1 MFSEQKNRD
10 RLSASDRRRLSLKRA
25 LKKKMKAVLES
36 TINNDVASIE
46 HSSLVTPL
54 LKHRMPKAAMIGLA
68 ISMGAT
74 SLFVTRQSD
83 QALAAEPVGN
93 QNTASANSAESDEI
107 TFAPTPKRSF
117 KAVSNKIRATV
128 PSVVEPTAISQ
139 VNGFGA
145 KSQVASNLKSAQFGT
160 QAPAKKSV
168 TAAKN
173 NTIYSAPQL
182 AKGQIISQAI
192 ATAKPAPS
200 KNVTISPQTVDAQ
213 EIATSENTQLQA
225 QQKFALNRLKQKS
238 SRLKASLNKL
248 RSTPAEDFKQAAE
261 VKQSASQ
268 VEATSTVST
277 NVSTNKTAI
286 QSKLVSRLKQ
296 NTTVEPVPQ
305 AVKVPTPVTAQIEA
319 PTTIAAAHVVKS
331 GDTLAEIAGEY
342 GSSVSEMVKANH
354 LSNPNELKVNQQLIV
369 PAVQNSSNI
378 VAAKN
383 SATVSSEN
391 QFSPTVEDSEQT
403 ANSLGVGGDT
413 PVPSVFTEMQLANR
427 RNALASK
434 VSKNE
439 RLRKLREEI
448 ERLRQKYRT
457 QQSGVVVPQA
467 NTNKTSIEVPV
478 SRPGAASIPIPVAK
492 PKTGAASVPIRVA
505 RPNTAAVPI
514 PVPTPGQVVNPNF
527 SRSRGVRVAT
537 PPTNFSGRSQSSSVV
552 KTTVSPGLPP
562 LAAVDRYLPKPI
574 DESKPPAKGFTWPAK
589 GVFTSGF
596 GPRWGRMHKGID
608 IAAPTGTPIHA
619 AADGVVV
626 SAGWNRGGYGKLVD
640 IRHPDGTLTRYA
652 HNSKIVVKKG
662 QRVQQGQRIS
672 LMGSTGF
679 STGPHLHF
687 EIRKG
692 GKKAVNP
699 IAFLPPRK

>member
-1 MFSEQKNRD
+1 MFSEQKNRG

-54 LKHRMPKAAMIGLA
+54 LKRRMPKAAMIGLA

-83 QALAAEPVGN
+83 KALAAEPVGN
-93 QNTASANSAESDEI
+93 QNTASANPAASDEV
-107 TFAPTPKRSF
+107 TFAPTLKRSF
-117 KAVSNKIRATV
+117 KVISNEIGATI
-128 PSVVEPTAISQ
+128 PTVVEPTAISQ

-145 KSQVASNLKSAQFGT
+145 KLQVVSNLKSAQFGT

-168 TAAKN
+168 TAANN
-173 NTIYSAPQL
+173 NTIYSVPQV
-182 AKGQIISQAI
+182 AKGQIISRAI
-192 ATAKPAPS
+192 ATAKPAQS
-200 KNVTISPQTVDAQ
+200 QNIIISPQTVEAQ
-213 EIATSENTQLQA
+213 EIATEGNTQLEA

-238 SRLKASLNKL
+238 NRLKASLNKL
-248 RSTPAEDFKQAAE
+248 RSTPVENFKQPTE
-261 VKQSASQ
+261 IEQSASQ
-268 VEATSTVST
+268 VEATST
-277 NVSTNKTAI
+277 VSTNKTAI

-296 NTTVEPVPQ
+296 NTDVELVQETVT
-305 AVKVPTPVTAQIEA
+305 VPTPVTAQIEA
-319 PTTIAAAHVVKS
+319 PITIAAAHVVKS
-331 GDTLAEIAGEY
+331 GDTLAEIAGNY

-369 PAVQNSSNI
+369 PAVQNSSNL
-378 VAAKN
+378 VAAT
-383 SATVSSEN
+383 SSVTVETEN
-391 QFSPTVEDSEQT
+391 QFSPTVEGSDQT
-403 ANSLGVGGDT
+403 ATSFGIGGDA
-413 PVPSVFTEMQLANR
+413 PVPSVFTEMQLADR
-427 RNALASK
+427 RNALATK
-434 VSKNE
+434 VSRDE
-439 RLRKLREEI
+439 RLRKLKEEI
-448 ERLRQKYRT
+448 ERLRQKYRS
-457 QQSGVVVPQA
+457 QQSGIVVPEV
-467 NTNKTSIEVPV
+467 NTNRTSVEVPV
-478 SRPGAASIPIPVAK
+478 NTPESASIPIPVTK
-492 PKTGAASVPIRVA
+492 PTAGTASVPIRVA

-514 PVPTPGQVVNPNF
+514 PVPTPGEDINPNF
-527 SRSRGVRVAT
+527 SRSRGIRVAT
-537 PPTNFSGRSQSSSVV
+537 PPASSNFSGRSQSSSVV
-552 KTTVSPGLPP
+552 NTTVSPGLPP
-562 LAAVDRYLPKPI
+562 LAAVDRYLPIPI
-574 DESKPPAKGFTWPAK
+574 DESKPPAKGFAWPAK

-626 SAGWNRGGYGKLVD
+626 SAGWNRGGYGNLVD
-640 IRHPDGTLTRYA
+640 IRHADGTTTRYA

-662 QRVQQGQRIS
+662 QQVQQGQRIS

-692 GKKAVNP
+692 GNQAVNP
-699 IAFLPPRK
+699 IAFLPPRE

>member
-1 MFSEQKNRD
+1 MLSEQKNRG

-25 LKKKMKAVLES
+25 LKKKMKAVLVES
-36 TINNDVASIE
+36 TISNDVASIE

-54 LKHRMPKAAMIGLA
+54 FKRRMPKAAMIGLA

-93 QNTASANSAESDEI
+93 QNTASAIPAASNEVK
-107 TFAPTPKRSF
+107 FAPTPKRSF
-117 KAVSNKIRATV
+117 KAISNEIRATI
-128 PSVVEPTAISQ
+128 PTVVEPTAISQ

-145 KSQVASNLKSAQFGT
+145 KLQVASNLKSAQFGT
-160 QAPAKKSV
+160 QTPAKKSV
-168 TAAKN
+168 AAANN

-182 AKGQIISQAI
+182 AKGRIISRAI
-192 ATAKPAPS
+192 TIAKPAQS
-200 KNVTISPQTVDAQ
+200 QNFTISPQTVDAQ
-213 EIATSENTQLQA
+213 EIATSGNTQLEA

-248 RSTPAEDFKQAAE
+248 RSTPVEGVKPVA
-261 VKQSASQ
+261 VTKQSPSQ

-277 NVSTNKTAI
+277 NQTAI
-286 QSKLVSRLKQ
+286 QSKLVSKLKQ
-296 NTTVEPVPQ
+296 KTAVESVPD
-305 AVKVPTPVTAQIEA
+305 AVTVPTPVTAEITA
-319 PTTIAAAHVVKS
+319 PTTIAAAHRVKS
-331 GDTLAEIAGEY
+331 GDTLAEIAGDY
-342 GSSVSEMVKANH
+342 GTSVSEMVKANH

-369 PAVQNSSNI
+369 PAAQNSSNI
-378 VAAKN
+378 VASAN
-383 SATVSSEN
+383 SATVETEN
-391 QFSPTVEDSEQT
+391 QFSPTVENSDQT
-403 ANSLGVGGDT
+403 VSSFGVGGDT
-413 PVPSVFTEMQLANR
+413 PVPSVFTEMQVADR
-427 RNALASK
+427 RNALAVK
-434 VSKNE
+434 VSRNE
-439 RLRKLREEI
+439 RLRKLKEEI

-457 QQSGVVVPQA
+457 QQSGVVVPET
-467 NTNKTSIEVPV
+467 NTNRNSVEVPV
-478 SRPGAASIPIPVAK
+478 SRPKSTSIPIPVTR
-492 PKTGAASVPIRVA
+492 PKTGTASLPIRVA

-514 PVPTPGQVVNPNF
+514 PVPTPGQDINPNF
-527 SRSRGVRVAT
+527 SRSRGIRVAT
-537 PPTNFSGRSQSSSVV
+537 PPANFSGRSQSSSVV
-552 KTTVSPGLPP
+552 KTTLSPGLPP
-562 LAAVDRYLPKPI
+562 LAAVDRYLPQPI
-574 DESKPPAKGFTWPAK
+574 DESKPPAKGFAWPAK
-589 GVFTSGF
+589 GVFTSGY

-640 IRHPDGTLTRYA
+640 IRHADGTLTRYA
-652 HNSKIVVKKG
+652 HNSKIIVRKG
-662 QRVQQGQRIS
+662 QQVQQGQRIS

-699 IAFLPPRK
+699 IAFLPPRE

>member
-1 MFSEQKNRD
+1 MFSEQKNRG

-25 LKKKMKAVLES
+25 LKKKMKAVLVES

-54 LKHRMPKAAMIGLA
+54 FKRRMPKAAMIGLA

-93 QNTASANSAESDEI
+93 QNTASAIPAASDEVK
-107 TFAPTPKRSF
+107 FAPTPKRSF
-117 KAVSNKIRATV
+117 KAISNEIRATI
-128 PSVVEPTAISQ
+128 PAVVEPTAISQ

-145 KSQVASNLKSAQFGT
+145 KLQVASNLKSAQFGIQT
-160 QAPAKKSV
+160 PAKKSV
-168 TAAKN
+168 TAANN

-182 AKGQIISQAI
+182 AKGRIISRAI
-192 ATAKPAPS
+192 TTAKPAQS
-200 KNVTISPQTVDAQ
+200 QNFTITPQTVDAQ
-213 EIATSENTQLQA
+213 EIATEGNTQLEA

-238 SRLKASLNKL
+238 NRLKASLNKL
-248 RSTPAEDFKQAAE
+248 RSTPVEGVKQAA
-261 VKQSASQ
+261 VTKQSPSQ

-277 NVSTNKTAI
+277 NQTAI

-296 NTTVEPVPQ
+296 NTAVEQVQ
-305 AVKVPTPVTAQIEA
+305 KAVTVPTPVTAQITA
-319 PTTIAAAHVVKS
+319 PTTIAAAHLVKS
-331 GDTLAEIAGEY
+331 GDTLAEIAGNY
-342 GSSVSEMVKANH
+342 GTSVSDMVKANN

-369 PAVQNSSNI
+369 PAAQDSSDVIAATNSP
-378 VAAKN
+378 
-383 SATVSSEN
+383 TVETEN

-403 ANSLGVGGDT
+403 VSSFGVGGNT
-413 PVPSVFTEMQLANR
+413 PVPSVFTEMQVADR
-427 RNALASK
+427 RNALAVK
-434 VSKNE
+434 VSRNE
-439 RLRKLREEI
+439 RLRKLKEEI

-457 QQSGVVVPQA
+457 QQSGVVVPET
-467 NTNKTSIEVPV
+467 NTNRHSVEVPV
-478 SRPGAASIPIPVAK
+478 SRPEASIPIPVTK
-492 PKTGAASVPIRVA
+492 PITGTSSVPIRVA

-514 PVPTPGQVVNPNF
+514 PVPTPGQDINPSF
-527 SRSRGVRVAT
+527 SRSRGIRVAT
-537 PPTNFSGRSQSSSVV
+537 PPANFSGRSQSSSVV
-552 KTTVSPGLPP
+552 KTTLSTGLPP

-574 DESKPPAKGFTWPAK
+574 DESKPPAKGFAWPAK
-589 GVFTSGF
+589 GVFTSGY

-652 HNSKIVVKKG
+652 HNSKIVVRKG
-662 QRVQQGQRIS
+662 QQVQQGQRIS

>member
-1 MFSEQKNRD
+1 M
-10 RLSASDRRRLSLKRA
+10 KRA

-36 TINNDVASIE
+36 TINDASID
-46 HSSLVTPL
+46 HSSLVTPQV
-54 LKHRMPKAAMIGLA
+54 KHRMPKAAMIGLA

-93 QNTASANSAESDEI
+93 QNTASTNPAASDEVK
-107 TFAPTPKRSF
+107 FVPTQKRSF
-117 KAVSNKIRATV
+117 KAISNEIRATI
-128 PSVVEPTAISQ
+128 PTVVEPTAISQ

-145 KSQVASNLKSAQFGT
+145 KLQVASNLKSAQFGT
-160 QAPAKKSV
+160 QTPATESV
-168 TAAKN
+168 TAAN
-173 NTIYSAPQL
+173 NSTIYSAPQV
-182 AKGQIISQAI
+182 AKGQIISRAI
-192 ATAKPAPS
+192 ATAKPAQS
-200 KNVTISPQTVDAQ
+200 KNVTISPQTVDT
-213 EIATSENTQLQA
+213 IVATSGNTQLEA

-248 RSTPAEDFKQAAE
+248 RSTPVEGIKQAK
-261 VKQSASQ
+261 VTTQSSNQ
-268 VEATSTVST
+268 VEATSTVS
-277 NVSTNKTAI
+277 SDKTAI

-296 NTTVEPVPQ
+296 NTAVEPVPQ
-305 AVKVPTPVTAQIEA
+305 AVTVPTPVTAQIEA

-331 GDTLAEIAGEY
+331 GDTLAEIAGNY
-342 GSSVSEMVKANH
+342 GTSVSEMAKANR

-369 PAVQNSSNI
+369 PAAQDSNNI
-378 VAAKN
+378 VAATN
-383 SATVSSEN
+383 SATVSREN
-391 QFSPTVEDSEQT
+391 QFSPTVEGSDET
-403 ANSLGVGGDT
+403 VNSFGVGGDT
-413 PVPSVFTEMQLANR
+413 PVPSVFTEMQLAQR

-434 VSKNE
+434 VSRNE
-439 RLRKLREEI
+439 RLRKLKEEI
-448 ERLRQKYRT
+448 ERLRAKYRT
-457 QQSGVVVPQA
+457 QQSGVVVPQV
-467 NTNKTSIEVPV
+467 NNNKNSVEVPV
-478 SRPGAASIPIPVAK
+478 SRPESAAIPIPVTK
-492 PKTGAASVPIRVA
+492 PKAGTASVPIRVA

-514 PVPTPGQVVNPNF
+514 PVPSPGQDVNPNF
-527 SRSRGVRVAT
+527 SRSRGVRVVT
-537 PPTNFSGRSQSSSVV
+537 PSANFSGRSQSSSVV

-574 DESKPPAKGFTWPAK
+574 DESKPPAKGFAWPAK

-652 HNSKIVVKKG
+652 HNSKIMVRKG
-662 QRVQQGQRIS
+662 QQVQQGQRIS

>member
-1 MFSEQKNRD
+1 MLSEQKNRG

-36 TINNDVASIE
+36 TINDAELE

-54 LKHRMPKAAMIGLA
+54 LKNRMPKAAMIGLA

-83 QALAAEPVGN
+83 KALAAEPVGN
-93 QNTASANSAESDEI
+93 QNTASTIPAASDEVK
-107 TFAPTPKRSF
+107 FVPKQKRSL
-117 KAVSNKIRATV
+117 KPISNEVRATI
-128 PSVVEPTAISQ
+128 PNVVEPTAISQ

-145 KSQVASNLKSAQFGT
+145 KLQVVSNLKPAQFGT
-160 QAPAKKSV
+160 QTPAKKSV
-168 TAAKN
+168 TAAN
-173 NTIYSAPQL
+173 NSTIYSAPQV
-182 AKGQIISQAI
+182 AKGRIISQAI
-192 ATAKPAPS
+192 ATAKPAQS
-200 KNVTISPQTVDAQ
+200 EEFTISPQKVDAQ
-213 EIATSENTQLQA
+213 VADKGNTQLEA

-238 SRLKASLNKL
+238 NRLKASLNKL
-248 RSTPAEDFKQAAE
+248 RSTPVESTKQE
-261 VKQSASQ
+261 TVTTQPSSQ
-268 VEATSTVST
+268 VEVTSA
-277 NVSTNKTAI
+277 VSTNKTAI
-286 QSKLVSRLKQ
+286 QSKLVSKLKQ
-296 NTTVEPVPQ
+296 NTAVKPVPQ
-305 AVKVPTPVTAQIEA
+305 AVTVPTPVTAQIEA

-331 GDTLAEIAGEY
+331 GDTLAEIAGNY
-342 GSSVSEMVKANH
+342 GTSVSEMAKANR

-369 PAVQNSSNI
+369 PAAQNSSNI

-383 SATVSSEN
+383 SATVSREN
-391 QFSPTVEDSEQT
+391 QFSPTVEDSDKT
-403 ANSLGVGGDT
+403 VSSLGVGGDT
-413 PVPSVFTEMQLANR
+413 PVPSIFTEMQLAQR

-448 ERLRQKYRT
+448 ERLREKYRT
-457 QQSGVVVPQA
+457 QQSGVVVPKVGV
-467 NTNKTSIEVPV
+467 NRNSVKVPV
-478 SRPGAASIPIPVAK
+478 SRPQSAAIPIPVAK
-492 PKTGAASVPIRVA
+492 PNTGAATVPIRVV

-514 PVPTPGQVVNPNF
+514 PVPAPGQVVNPNF
-527 SRSRGVRVAT
+527 SRSRGVKVVT
-537 PPTNFSGRSQSSSVV
+537 PPANFNGRSQSSSVV
-552 KTTVSPGLPP
+552 KTIVSPGLPP

-574 DESKPPAKGFTWPAK
+574 DESKPPAKGFVWPAK

-608 IAAPTGTPIHA
+608 IAAPTGTPIYA

-652 HNSKIVVKKG
+652 HNSKILVRKG
-662 QRVQQGQRIS
+662 QRVQQGQTIS
-672 LMGSTGF
+672 KMGSTGF

-699 IAFLPPRK
+699 VALLPPRK

>member
-1 MFSEQKNRD
+1 MISELENRG

-25 LKKKMKAVLES
+25 LKKKMKAVLET
-36 TINNDVASIE
+36 TINNDVVIE
-46 HSSLVTPL
+46 HSSSVTPQ
-54 LKHRMPKAAMIGLA
+54 LKRRMPKAAMIGLA

-93 QNTASANSAESDEI
+93 QNTASTIPAASDEVK
-107 TFAPTPKRSF
+107 FVPTQKRSF
-117 KAVSNKIRATV
+117 KAISNEIGATI
-128 PSVVEPTAISQ
+128 PTVVEPTAISQ

-145 KSQVASNLKSAQFGT
+145 KLQVASNLKSAQFGT
-160 QAPAKKSV
+160 QTPAKKSV
-168 TAAKN
+168 TAANN
-173 NTIYSAPQL
+173 NTIYSAPQV
-182 AKGQIISQAI
+182 AKGQIISRAI
-192 ATAKPAPS
+192 ATAKPAQS
-200 KNVTISPQTVDAQ
+200 KNFTVSPQKVDAQ
-213 EIATSENTQLQA
+213 VATSGNTQLEA

-238 SRLKASLNKL
+238 NRLKASLNKL
-248 RSTPAEDFKQAAE
+248 RSTPVEGIKQATVA
-261 VKQSASQ
+261 KQSESQ

-277 NVSTNKTAI
+277 KKTAV

-296 NTTVEPVPQ
+296 NTAVEPVPQ
-305 AVKVPTPVTAQIEA
+305 AVTVPTPVTAKIEA
-319 PTTIAAAHVVKS
+319 PTTIAAAHIVKS
-331 GDTLAEIAGEY
+331 GDTLAEIAGNY
-342 GSSVSEMVKANH
+342 GTSVSEMAKANG

-369 PAVQNSSNI
+369 PAVENSSNV
-378 VAAKN
+378 VAATN
-383 SATVSSEN
+383 SVTVSREN
-391 QFSPTVEDSEQT
+391 QFSPTVEGSDKTVS
-403 ANSLGVGGDT
+403 SFGVGGDT
-413 PVPSVFTEMQLANR
+413 PVPSVFTEMQLAQR

-434 VSKNE
+434 VSRNE
-439 RLRKLREEI
+439 RLRRLKQEI
-448 ERLRQKYRT
+448 ERLREKYRS
-457 QQSGVVVPQA
+457 QQSGVVVPQ
-467 NTNKTSIEVPV
+467 TNVNRTSVEAPV
-478 SRPGAASIPIPVAK
+478 SRPESASIPIPVIK
-492 PKTGAASVPIRVA
+492 PKTGTSSVPIRVA

-514 PVPTPGQVVNPNF
+514 PVPAPGGKVVNPNF
-527 SRSRGVRVAT
+527 SRSRGVRVTT
-537 PPTNFSGRSQSSSVV
+537 PPANFSGRSQSSSVV

-574 DESKPPAKGFTWPAK
+574 EESKPPAKGFVWPAK

-619 AADGVVV
+619 AADGVVI

-652 HNSKIVVKKG
+652 HNSKIIVRKG
-662 QRVQQGQRIS
+662 QRVQQGQMIS
-672 LMGSTGF
+672 KMGSTGF

-692 GKKAVNP
+692 GTKAVNP

>member
-1 MFSEQKNRD
+1 MFSEQKNRG

-25 LKKKMKAVLES
+25 LKKKMKAVLVES

-54 LKHRMPKAAMIGLA
+54 FKRRMPKAAMIGLA

-93 QNTASANSAESDEI
+93 QNTASAIPAASDEVK
-107 TFAPTPKRSF
+107 FAPTPKRSF
-117 KAVSNKIRATV
+117 KAISNEIRATI
-128 PSVVEPTAISQ
+128 PTVVEPTAISQ

-145 KSQVASNLKSAQFGT
+145 KLQVASNLKSAQFGIQT
-160 QAPAKKSV
+160 PAKKSV
-168 TAAKN
+168 TAANN

-182 AKGQIISQAI
+182 AKGRIISRAI
-192 ATAKPAPS
+192 TTAKPAQS
-200 KNVTISPQTVDAQ
+200 QNFTITPQTVDAQ
-213 EIATSENTQLQA
+213 EIATSGNTQLEA

-238 SRLKASLNKL
+238 NRLKASLNKL
-248 RSTPAEDFKQAAE
+248 RSTPVEGVKQAA
-261 VKQSASQ
+261 VTKQSPSQ
-268 VEATSTVST
+268 VEAASTVST
-277 NVSTNKTAI
+277 NQTAI

-296 NTTVEPVPQ
+296 NTAVEQVQ
-305 AVKVPTPVTAQIEA
+305 KAVTVPTPVTAQITA
-319 PTTIAAAHVVKS
+319 PTTIAAAHLVKS
-331 GDTLAEIAGEY
+331 GDTLAEIAGNY
-342 GSSVSEMVKANH
+342 GTSVSDMVKANN

-369 PAVQNSSNI
+369 PAAQDSSDVIAATNSP
-378 VAAKN
+378 
-383 SATVSSEN
+383 TVETEN

-403 ANSLGVGGDT
+403 VSSFGVGGNT
-413 PVPSVFTEMQLANR
+413 PVPSVFTEMQVADR
-427 RNALASK
+427 RNALAVK
-434 VSKNE
+434 VSRNE
-439 RLRKLREEI
+439 RLRKLKEEI

-457 QQSGVVVPQA
+457 QQSGVVVPET
-467 NTNKTSIEVPV
+467 NTNRHSVEVPV
-478 SRPGAASIPIPVAK
+478 SRPEASIPIPVTK
-492 PKTGAASVPIRVA
+492 PIAGTSSVPIRVA

-514 PVPTPGQVVNPNF
+514 PVPTPGQDINPSF
-527 SRSRGVRVAT
+527 SRSRGIRVAT
-537 PPTNFSGRSQSSSVV
+537 PPANFSGRSQSSSVV
-552 KTTVSPGLPP
+552 KTTLSTGLPP

-574 DESKPPAKGFTWPAK
+574 DESKPPAKGFAWPAK
-589 GVFTSGF
+589 GVFTSGY

-652 HNSKIVVKKG
+652 HNSKIVVRKG
-662 QRVQQGQRIS
+662 QQVQQGQRIS

>member
-1 MFSEQKNRD
+1 MFSEQKNRG

-93 QNTASANSAESDEI
+93 QNTASTNPAASDEVKF
-107 TFAPTPKRSF
+107 TPTQKRSF
-117 KAVSNKIRATV
+117 KAISNEIRATI
-128 PSVVEPTAISQ
+128 PTVVEPTAISQ
-139 VNGFGA
+139 INGFGA
-145 KSQVASNLKSAQFGT
+145 KLQVASNNQSAQFGIQT
-160 QAPAKKSV
+160 PAKKSV
-168 TAAKN
+168 AGVKN
-173 NTIYSAPQL
+173 NTIYSAPQV
-182 AKGQIISQAI
+182 AKGQIISAAI
-192 ATAKPAPS
+192 TTAKPTQS
-200 KNVTISPQTVDAQ
+200 KNIKISPQTVDAQ
-213 EIATSENTQLQA
+213 EIATEGNTQLEA

-238 SRLKASLNKL
+238 NRLKASLNKL
-248 RSTPAEDFKQAAE
+248 RSTPVESVKQAT
-261 VKQSASQ
+261 VTTQSASQ

-277 NVSTNKTAI
+277 NRTAI

-296 NTTVEPVPQ
+296 NTARLPVQ
-305 AVKVPTPVTAQIEA
+305 KAVTVPTPVTAQVA
-319 PTTIAAAHVVKS
+319 VPTTIAAAHLVKP
-331 GDTLAEIAGEY
+331 GDTLAEIAGNY
-342 GSSVSEMVKANH
+342 GTSVSEMVSANG

-369 PAVQNSSNI
+369 PTSENSSNV
-378 VAAKN
+378 VAATSN
-383 SATVSSEN
+383 ATVESDN
-391 QFSPTVEDSEQT
+391 QFSPIVEGSEQT
-403 ANSLGVGGDT
+403 ISSFGVGGDS
-413 PVPSVFTEMQLANR
+413 PIPSVFTEMQLADR
-427 RNALASK
+427 RDTLAKK
-434 VSKNE
+434 VSRNE
-439 RLRKLREEI
+439 RLRKLKEEI

-467 NTNKTSIEVPV
+467 NTNRTSVEVPV
-478 SRPGAASIPIPVAK
+478 NTPESASIPIPVQK
-492 PKTGAASVPIRVA
+492 PTTGTASVPIRVG

-514 PVPTPGQVVNPNF
+514 PVPTVGEVINPNF

-537 PPTNFSGRSQSSSVV
+537 PPASSNFSGRSQSSSVV
-552 KTTVSPGLPP
+552 KTTLSTGLPP

-574 DESKPPAKGFTWPAK
+574 DESKPPAKGFAWPAK
-589 GVFTSGF
+589 GVFTSGY

-640 IRHPDGTLTRYA
+640 IRHADGTLTRYA
-652 HNSKIVVKKG
+652 HNSKIIVSKG
-662 QRVQQGQRIS
+662 QQVQQGQRIS